1 MYWGLRPKCV
11 KHTNQ
16 YINEEHT
23 VMYSVVRGS
32 IENKLNNRMQFWHH
46 ITVNPKLI
54 KHVEGIMECI
64 QLRREEKRQREIE
77 PISYVKDVFNA

>member
-1 MYWGLRPKCV
+1 
-11 KHTNQ
+11 
-16 YINEEHT
+16 
-23 VMYSVVRGS
+23 
-32 IENKLNNRMQFWHH
+32 MQFWHH

-77 PISYVKDVFNA
+77 PISYVKDVFNDEGGWIQRKRNAQTWIA